1 MGHVHGHSNSL
12 AEFSYLDR
20 LVPVLLDEAEL
31 FEFEEKEEF
40 EFDVEVD
47 VESSESLLLDDRV
60 HICKWQKH
68 HYMYCACV
76 AQYTGAL
83 THLLSS
89 ENSVD
94 DPPLDWL
101 EESSLSLSEVS
112 VVPDRDELLNHAHP
126 SVRYMPSRVKVRLSP
141 PKRGPADSRLSSHK
155 GRGSHGSIHH
165 LVPVEDELLDVPVEI
180 EVSDPPVDVLY
191 VDVLTLLKVDSVSES
206 ERESSSSSLRVAS
219 LSLKSLDKSLPRQRH
234 AQH

>member
-68 HYMYCACV
+68 HYMYCTCV

-126 SVRYMPSRVKVRLSP
+126 SVRCHPGLRCVSVHRSEGPRTQDYLATKGGDPMGPSITWFPLKTSCWTSRWKSRSP
-141 PKRGPADSRLSSHK
+141 T
-155 GRGSHGSIHH
+155 
-165 LVPVEDELLDVPVEI
+165 
-180 EVSDPPVDVLY
+180 PP
-191 VDVLTLLKVDSVSES
+191 LTCCTSTC
-206 ERESSSSSLRVAS
+206 
-219 LSLKSLDKSLPRQRH
+219 
-234 AQH
+234 